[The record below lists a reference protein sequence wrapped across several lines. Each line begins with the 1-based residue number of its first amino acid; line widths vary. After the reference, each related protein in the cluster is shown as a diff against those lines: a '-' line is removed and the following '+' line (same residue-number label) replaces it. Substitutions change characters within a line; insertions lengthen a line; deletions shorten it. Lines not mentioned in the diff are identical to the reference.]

1 MKYYL
6 DMVVIA
12 TSDQTKAAL
21 GRWVGFSDYRGE
33 DNAFMSLPRCG
44 AIKGCRPALSECK
57 ETSATDAKGPPT
69 FNHPFA
75 EQVYRSEPNIDIAI
89 ISIPWKFVSGYLND
103 RTIIYL
109 LDDDRPHQGFR
120 LEIEDFHVAILAPS
134 VDGVI
139 SCDEG

>member
-21 GRWVGFSDYRGE
+21 GRWLGFSDYRGE

-57 ETSATDAKGPPT
+57 ETSATDAKGHPLSTIRLRNRCISLSPT
-69 FNHPFA
+69 STLLLYQFPGSLLVGISA
-75 EQVYRSEPNIDIAI
+75 TEQ
-89 ISIPWKFVSGYLND
+89 
-103 RTIIYL
+103 L
-109 LDDDRPHQGFR
+109 LT
-120 LEIEDFHVAILAPS
+120 S
-134 VDGVI
+134 
-139 SCDEG
+139 